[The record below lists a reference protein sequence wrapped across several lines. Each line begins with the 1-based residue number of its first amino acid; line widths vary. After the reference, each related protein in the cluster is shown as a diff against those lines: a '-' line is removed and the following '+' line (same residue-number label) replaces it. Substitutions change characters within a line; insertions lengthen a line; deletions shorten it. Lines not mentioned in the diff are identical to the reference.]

1 MTKVVE
7 PKIGLWEKLYVPEIT
22 RGLGVTLKHFF
33 YNFPRRL
40 AGMKSDIVTIE
51 YPEKPQVYAPRFRG
65 QHRLTTREDG
75 NVRCVACMCCSTACP
90 SNCIR
95 IVASEAE
102 EEKIEKFPIVFEI
115 DQLRCVF
122 CGMCVEACPCD
133 AIRMDT
139 GVHVRPVF
147 NRGAAIHTKDL
158 LMSFKGIDGTKL
170 SSAIQGGSH
179 KGGMTAALRERIAN
193 DLNPLDPT
201 YEPRP
206 DNEKL
211 DAKPEAHAP
220 KHDAHGAH
228 H

>member
-7 PKIGLWEKLYVPEIT
+7 PKIGFWEKLYVPEIT

-40 AGMKSDIVTIE
+40 VGVKSDIVTIE
-51 YPEKPQVYAPRFRG
+51 YPEKPEVYAPRFRG
-65 QHRLTTREDG
+65 QHRLTVREDG

-95 IVASEAE
+95 IIASETE
-102 EEKIEKFPIVFEI
+102 ERNVEKFPIVFEI

-139 GVHVRPVF
+139 GTHVRPVF

-158 LMSFKGIDGTKL
+158 LMSFKGIDGTRE
-170 SSAIQGGSH
+170 SSAIQGGAA
-179 KGGMTAALRERIAN
+179 KGGMTDELRERIAN
-193 DLNPLDPT
+193 DLNPLDPV
-201 YEPRP
+201 YEQRP
-206 DNEKL
+206 DDEKF
-211 DAKPEAHAP
+211 DAKPAEKAP
-220 KHDAHGAH
+220 APAAHGH